1 MIKPEPHNKDS
12 WKLILGIFVYQTPLE
27 TEIKN
32 LLQELA
38 TAFAQLAWYS
48 PFLPVVRSSGRLKR
62 YKIVF

>member
-38 TAFAQLAWYS
+38 TAFAQLA
-48 PFLPVVRSSGRLKR
+48 
-62 YKIVF
+62 